1 MTDEEQELTEEG
13 ETIQRELEGLKQ
25 EKESLIRELESKN
38 DTTNRLEQTLM
49 ERETELLT
57 LKQSLAGAEKK
68 LTEVNENLAQAVAS
82 YKSLIVEINPG
93 VLPELITGSA
103 IDEVD
108 ESLNSAQ
115 ALVERVKREVEVEA
129 SKTRIPAGS
138 PQRAPLDL
146 SALSAREKI
155 QYAIGGRG

>member
-1 MTDEEQELTEEG
+1 MTDEEQELTDEP

-25 EKESLIRELESKN
+25 EKESLIRELESK
-38 DTTNRLEQTLM
+38 DDMTNKLEQALA

-57 LKQSLAGAEKK
+57 LKQSLGDAEKK
-68 LTEVNENLAQAVAS
+68 LTEVNETLAQAIAS
-82 YKSLIVEINPG
+82 YKSLIIEINPG
-93 VLPELITGSA
+93 VLAELITGSTVN
-103 IDEVD
+103 EVD
-108 ESLNSAQ
+108 ESLNNAQ
-115 ALVERVKREVEVEA
+115 VLVERVKKEVEAEA